1 LEALRVGSPIIVSDI
16 PVLRE
21 IYHEA
26 AIYIDPHRT
35 DYVLTDILST
45 RTTGSDEVLASYDWE
60 KSAGILKEALLKI
73 EAKDAG

>member
-1 LEALRVGSPIIVSDI
+1 
-16 PVLRE
+16 
-21 IYHEA
+21 
-26 AIYIDPHRT
+26 
-35 DYVLTDILST
+35 LTDILST